1 MPRGG
6 QKGYSEN
13 TVYQFGTRGI
23 LNPAKAKLDTYDE
36 LKDNINKT
44 HQVVVNSECPVRLEH
59 VRIVIDEALN
69 VKKTDKIEE
78 EEIK

>member
-44 HQVVVNSECPVRLEH
+44 H
-59 VRIVIDEALN
+59 
-69 VKKTDKIEE
+69 
-78 EEIK
+78 